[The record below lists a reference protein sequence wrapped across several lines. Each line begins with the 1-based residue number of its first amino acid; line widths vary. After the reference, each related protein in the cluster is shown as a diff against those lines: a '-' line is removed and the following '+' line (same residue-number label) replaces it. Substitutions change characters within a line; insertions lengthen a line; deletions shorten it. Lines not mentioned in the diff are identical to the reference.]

1 MTKINGRI
9 NILDST
15 IKDPNYL
22 AEKIQPNEN
31 SSYDEALRGNIECST
46 LSKAYFSKE
55 NMQIV
60 QNAIR
65 AGVYEKSNK
74 QYIIGQQ
81 DIVSLKIIMR
91 AIFLQYSRN
100 IQNNIT
106 KEIEFINNIVVQHCV
121 PKIMSEAKAYIKYK
135 HDASTLV
142 QPLDNPIHSAYKN
155 KTNEFKRFI

>member
-135 HDASTLV
+135 HDARIYYNLGCLSIDIENLS
-142 QPLDNPIHSAYKN
+142 L
-155 KTNEFKRFI
+155 